1 MKNNKKLIAIVVAV
15 VFVLV
20 GLIVYIMKD
29 SGESTTTQTGAGQ
42 LVNFQGA
49 DLQEE
54 KDGKLVW
61 ALSAEK
67 IEYDPRTK
75 AIVLTNL
82 KGGQF
87 YQNDVT
93 TTITAPH
100 AVLTG
105 DRNSLDIDQGG

>member
-1 MKNNKKLIAIVVAV
+1 MKNNKKLIAIVVAI
-15 VFVLV
+15 VLALI
-20 GLIVYIMKD
+20 GLIVFIMKD
-29 SGESTTTQTGAGQ
+29 SNEATSTQNQSGQ

-82 KGGQF
+82 KGLF
-87 YQNDVT
+87 YQDDVT

-100 AVLTG
+100 AVLTV
-105 DRNSLDIDQGG
+105 DRNY